1 MPATIR
7 GLYEL
12 ETLLLAYNRIETLDG
27 FEWSWLRAVS
37 VVSVSDNKLR
47 SLGRIFEAPSI
58 ASLSFDNNNL
68 RAVPCELGLC
78 PNLRAVYMNGNPQK
92 TVRGAVI
99 AKGSQE
105 ILAYLKNK
113 LPPGTVLSPPS
124 PAPPA
129 PSPVAQPSLSS
140 VPAGRA
146 ASASSVARRAPE
158 QEQQTATP
166 RFARVALVSKP
177 EGTTAAAA
185 LDQQQHEDVGGDV
198 EDELSAQIKQREREL
213 ESFSLSAA
221 KRFAIKKDLAML
233 RAKQIRQERARA
245 ARR

>member
-1 MPATIR
+1 MPATIS

-12 ETLLLAYNRIETLDG
+12 ETLLLAYNRIEALDG
-27 FEWSWLRAVS
+27 FEWSSLRAVS

-47 SLGRIFEAPSI
+47 SLGRIYDAPSL

-68 RAVPCELGLC
+68 RTVPCELGLC
-78 PNLRAVYMNGNPQK
+78 PNLRAIYMNGNPQK

-129 PSPVAQPSLSS
+129 PSRTEQVAKPSAPV
-140 VPAGRA
+140 GRA
-146 ASASSVARRAPE
+146 ASATPPTSRRAPVE
-158 QEQQTATP
+158 EQQTTTP

-177 EGTTAAAA
+177 EATTAAAA
-185 LDQQQHEDVGGDV
+185 FEQQHDDGGGDGN
-198 EDELSAQIKQREREL
+198 DELSVQIKQREREL

-233 RAKQIRQERARA
+233 RAKQIRQERAKV